1 MKTAYYEKSQS
12 FEGAVSLTV
21 VNNMAPVHLSPSQTG
36 ELVLVANYGLASN
49 DEEPDFT
56 DFYTLKYENGKI
68 ILELEELDYSLFAN
82 RNTQIKLEILI
93 PQVENLYLEGE
104 NHPYSI
110 SGIDADIDLKMENG
124 PSIFSNCTGN
134 MVLESENG
142 PIKIH
147 NHKGNVNVSMENGP
161 LSTDGLS
168 GDSLKVTSENGAI
181 KMRSCSYPNVRIDNE
196 NGVIFYETLPVE
208 NGDLSFQSEN
218 GVISLV
224 LPNLWGFELRAE
236 TEMGI
241 IKNKL
246 GLAPERDE
254 EVTIFRSG
262 EMDSK
267 ISVKTENGMIKL
279 SYDEHLNLDFLRGKL
294 DQLREAVKNLGSPE
308 DKEKVKK
315 LVENLSA
322 YLNKGIGAIQ
332 EDKIREAIREALTK
346 LKEISDNFDMDETRD
361 KVSATVEK
369 LATELQDTFKE
380 FVHKF
385 KSEDYVK
392 QFKEGFKDPGKHH
405 FAFHFDSDMGDKI
418 SEKVLKTIKK
428 VAPGVFEMKTAEKE
442 QVAEQSRLKILQM
455 LESGKITAEDAER
468 LLKAISKE

>member
-12 FEGAVSLTV
+12 FEGAIRLSL
-21 VNNMAPVHLSPSQTG
+21 VNNMAPVHLSPSNSDD
-36 ELVLVANYGLASN
+36 LVIVANYAESSH
-49 DEEPDFT
+49 DEELDFEDYYNLT
-56 DFYTLKYENGKI
+56 FENGEIK
-68 ILELEELDYSLFAN
+68 LELEETDSSIFTG
-82 RNTQIKLEILI
+82 RNSSIKLEIMIPKLDQLI
-93 PQVENLYLEGE
+93 LEGE
-104 NHPYSI
+104 NHPFSVT
-110 SGIDADIDLKMENG
+110 GVEADIVLRMENG
-124 PSIFSNCTGN
+124 PSIFSNCSGD
-134 MVLESENG
+134 MKLESENG

-147 NHKGNVNVSMENGP
+147 NHKGNISVSMENGP

-168 GDSLKVTSENGAI
+168 GDDLKVISENGSI
-181 KMRSCSYPNVRIDNE
+181 KMRSCSYPQVKIENE
-196 NGVIFYETLPVE
+196 NGVIFYESLPVQ
-208 NGDLSFQSEN
+208 DAKLSFQSEN

-236 TEMGI
+236 TEMGL

-246 GLAPERDE
+246 GIVPERDGD
-254 EVTIFRSG
+254 IFVIRNG
-262 EMDSK
+262 EPEAE
-267 ISVKTENGMIKL
+267 ISIKTENGMIKL
-279 SYDEHLNLDFLRGKL
+279 SYDDHLNLDFLREKM

-332 EDKIREAIREALTK
+332 EDRIREAIREALTK

-418 SEKVLKTIKK
+418 SGKVMKTIKK
-428 VAPGVFEMKTAEKE
+428 VAPGVFEMKTSEKE